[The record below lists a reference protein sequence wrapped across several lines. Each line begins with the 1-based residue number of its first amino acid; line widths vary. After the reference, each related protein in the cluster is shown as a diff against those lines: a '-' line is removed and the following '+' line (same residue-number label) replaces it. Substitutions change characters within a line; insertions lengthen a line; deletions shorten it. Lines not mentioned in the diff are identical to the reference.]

1 MDVGPSVGG
10 GEGRRFDSS
19 LVTKA
24 LRSLITSIQHR
35 NNSLNIYNS
44 AVLPRDSQPD
54 IRWVKSDF
62 KESFTVTI
70 LYVTHLAEK
79 DKILSKYIWPGFF
92 VQMDINYF
100 ESSEYMD

>member
-54 IRWVKSDF
+54 IRWVKRDL
-62 KESFTVTI
+62 KKITEAV
-70 LYVTHLAEK
+70 VTHQNVALIAEK
-79 DKILSKYIWPGFF
+79 DKIYVKLKMTSFCCCWIR
-92 VQMDINYF
+92 VI
-100 ESSEYMD
+100 

>member
-1 MDVGPSVGG
+1 MSINKALIDVSNFILKYSPPGSLQCTFMDVGPSVGG

-54 IRWVKSDF
+54 IR
-62 KESFTVTI
+62 
-70 LYVTHLAEK
+70 
-79 DKILSKYIWPGFF
+79 
-92 VQMDINYF
+92 
-100 ESSEYMD
+100 